1 MATRHE
7 KGPGMWE
14 VRVITGSDARG
25 RPTQLSRTVHGGKR
39 DAQRLAAQLEARNRR
54 TGEFA

>member
-1 MATRHE
+1 
-7 KGPGMWE
+7 MWE